1 MDDEDP
7 GLTPDNGRNFE
18 LAEHTLAL
26 LRVALDS
33 NKARLFGVLGIM
45 TELAFTD
52 LTPEQTKDVAIVF
65 IKTLATGIGL
75 PVRVERK

>member
-1 MDDEDP
+1 MDEEDP
-7 GLTPDNGRNFE
+7 GLTLENERNID

-26 LRVALDS
+26 LRVALDGS
-33 NKARLFGVLGIM
+33 ESRLFGVLGIM
-45 TELAFTD
+45 TEIALTD